1 MPRGRQTQ
9 KRQADAIEAP
19 ANTTGKRYIADLNS
33 AKYGLS
39 RPIRITVR
47 AVDDE
52 YIVAFTEAELSRSG
66 KTLDE
71 AIDWLQSSVVTLY
84 DSLKAR
90 APRLGPLPDRQ
101 LRVLETYL
109 VEKSNPKA

>member
-1 MPRGRQTQ
+1 MPRGPQSR
-9 KRQADAIEAP
+9 KRPADVIDAP
-19 ANTTGKRYIADLNS
+19 ADTTGKRYIADLNS

-66 KTLDE
+66 KHSTRRSTG
-71 AIDWLQSSVVTLY
+71 SS
-84 DSLKAR
+84 
-90 APRLGPLPDRQ
+90 PQ
-101 LRVLETYL
+101 W
-109 VEKSNPKA
+109 